1 VGWSCVAHT
10 RDGEWV
16 GTRLSFELSDRG
28 PDGCE
33 LDFRHTG
40 ISPGVVAVGWDHFLA
55 SLAGYAERGE
65 GSPYG
70 A

>member
-1 VGWSCVAHT
+1 MWHT
-10 RDGEWV
+10 GAGARVTVSGH
-16 GTRLSFELSDRG
+16 L

-40 ISPGVVAVGWDHFLA
+40 IAPELVAEGWDHFLA

-65 GSPYG
+65 GSPFG
-70 A
+70 